1 MPKRL
6 VILGSTGSIGT
17 ATLDV
22 VARFPKHFCVEALT
36 AGRNIQRL
44 AEQVVAFGPK
54 LVAVR
59 DVAGANDLRRLLP
72 PDLSVEIRHGDEG
85 FCAAA
90 RQVDADMVVVAMVGA
105 AGLMPTLA
113 AIDAG
118 RDIALANKET
128 LVMAGA
134 LVMTRVAAAGVRLLP
149 VDSEH
154 SAIFQCLAGNRSAD
168 LERILLTASGGP
180 FRLWP
185 AERLVSVQPAQALD
199 HPNWKMGPKITIDS
213 ATLMNKGLEVIEAVH
228 LFTVGP
234 ERIEVLVHPQSI
246 IHSMVAFVD
255 GSVMAQMG
263 VPDMRT
269 AIAYALSYPE
279 RLPLAQ
285 PLPDWTGGGP
295 LSFEAPDPEKF
306 PCLRLAFEACRAGG
320 TFPAV
325 LNAANEVAVEAF
337 LHQRIGF
344 TEIPRRVAEALQAHC
359 GPGEADLAAILEA
372 DSWARRWTT
381 ERIGGQG

>member
-17 ATLDV
+17 STLDV
-22 VARFPKHFCVEALT
+22 VARFPKHFSVEALT

-44 AEQVVAFGPK
+44 AEQVIAFGPK

-59 DVAGANDLRRLLP
+59 DVARANDLRRLLP
-72 PDLSVEIRHGDEG
+72 PDLAVEIRHGDNG

-90 RQVDADMVVVAMVGA
+90 SQVEADMVVVAMVGA

-180 FRLWP
+180 FRRWP
-185 AERLVSVQPAQALD
+185 ADRLAAVQPAQALD

-306 PCLRLAFEACRAGG
+306 PCLRLAFEACRTGG

-344 TEIPRRVAEALQAHC
+344 TEIPRRVAEALEAHRA
-359 GPGEADLAAILEA
+359 PGEADLAAILEA
-372 DSWARRWTT
+372 DGWARRWTAK
-381 ERIGGQG
+381 RIGGQ

>member
-17 ATLDV
+17 STLDV
-22 VARFPKHFCVEALT
+22 VSRFPEQFTVAALT

-44 AEQVVAFGPK
+44 AEQIRAFHPE

-59 DVAGANDLRRLLP
+59 DEQGAADLRRLLP
-72 PDLSVEIRHGDEG
+72 PALSVKICHGEDG
-85 FCAAA
+85 FRRAAS
-90 RQVDADMVVVAMVGA
+90 QVPADMVVAAMAGA

-128 LVMAGA
+128 LVMAGP
-134 LVMTRVAAAGVRLLP
+134 LVMARVAAAGVRLLP

-154 SAIFQCLAGNRSAD
+154 SAIFQCLAGNRRQD

-180 FRLWP
+180 FRQWP
-185 AERLVSVQPAQALD
+185 AERLAAVQPALALA
-199 HPNWKMGPKITIDS
+199 HPNWKMGPKITVDS

-228 LFTVGP
+228 LFAVPP
-234 ERIEVLVHPQSI
+234 ERIEVLIHPQSI

-269 AIAYALSYPE
+269 AIAHALSHPE

-285 PLPDWTGGGP
+285 PLPDWAGTP
-295 LSFEAPDPEKF
+295 LTFEAPDVKRF
-306 PCLRLAFEACRAGG
+306 PCLQLAFEACRAGG

-337 LHQRIGF
+337 LAGRLGF
-344 TEIPRRVAEALQAHC
+344 TDISRRVGEALEAHQASR
-359 GPGEADLAAILEA
+359 EADLAAILEA
-372 DSWARRWTT
+372 DRWARQWTAQ
-381 ERIGGQG
+381 RIGEQ

>member
-17 ATLDV
+17 STLDV
-22 VARFPKHFCVEALT
+22 VARFPKHFSVAALT

-44 AEQVVAFGPK
+44 AEQVIAFGPK

-59 DVAGANDLRRLLP
+59 DAQGANDLRRLLP
-72 PDLSVEIRHGDEG
+72 PDLSVEIRHGDKG
-85 FCAAA
+85 FRDAAG
-90 RQVDADMVVVAMVGA
+90 QVEADMVVVAMVGA

-168 LERILLTASGGP
+168 LARILLTASGGP
-180 FRLWP
+180 FRRWP
-185 AERLVSVQPAQALD
+185 ADRLASVQPAQALE

-213 ATLMNKGLEVIEAVH
+213 ATLMNKGLEVIEAAH

-234 ERIEVLVHPQSI
+234 ERIEVLIHPQSI

-269 AIAYALSYPE
+269 AIAYALSHPE

-285 PLPDWTGGGP
+285 PLPDWTGSGP
-295 LSFEAPDPEKF
+295 LSFEAPDLERF
-306 PCLRLAFEACRAGG
+306 PCLRLAFEACRTGG

-337 LHQRIGF
+337 LGQRIGF
-344 TEIPRRVAEALQAHC
+344 TEIPRRVAEALEAHRA
-359 GPGEADLAAILEA
+359 PGEADLAAILEA
-372 DSWARRWTT
+372 DGWARRWTA
-381 ERIGGQG
+381 ERIGGQ

>member
-6 VILGSTGSIGT
+6 AILGSTGSIGT
-17 ATLDV
+17 STLDV
-22 VARFPKHFCVEALT
+22 VARFPERFTVAALT
-36 AGRNIQRL
+36 AGRNIRRL
-44 AEQVVAFGPK
+44 AEQVIAFRPE

-59 DVAGANDLRRLLP
+59 DAEGAADLRRRLP
-72 PDLSVEIRHGDEG
+72 ADLAVEIRHGDDG
-85 FCAAA
+85 FAAA
-90 RQVDADMVVVAMVGA
+90 AGQVEVDMVVVAVVGA

-113 AIDAG
+113 AIDAK
-118 RDIALANKET
+118 RDVALANKET

-134 LVMTRVAAAGVRLLP
+134 LVMSRAAAAGVRLLP

-154 SAIFQCLAGNRSAD
+154 SAIFQCLNGNRSAD

-180 FRLWP
+180 FRQWP
-185 AERLVSVQPAQALD
+185 AHRLEAVVPEQALA

-228 LFTVGP
+228 LFAVPP

-269 AIAYALSYPE
+269 AIAYALSHPE

-285 PLPDWTGGGP
+285 PLPDWTGGP
-295 LSFEAPDPEKF
+295 LTLEAPDLQKF
-306 PCLRLAFEACRAGG
+306 PSLRLAFEACRAGG

-337 LHQRIGF
+337 LARRIGF
-344 TEIPRRVAEALQAHC
+344 TDIPRHVAEALEAHHGNA
-359 GPGEADLAAILEA
+359 GPDLAAILEA
-372 DSWARRWTT
+372 DRWARRWTT
-381 ERIGGQG
+381 QRIGGH

>member
-6 VILGSTGSIGT
+6 IILGSTGSIGT
-17 ATLDV
+17 STLDV
-22 VARFPKHFCVEALT
+22 VSRFPEQFTVAALT

-44 AEQVVAFGPK
+44 AEQIRAFHPA
-54 LVAVR
+54 LVAVH
-59 DVAGANDLRRLLP
+59 DEQGAADLRRLLP
-72 PDLSVEIRHGDEG
+72 PALSVEICHGEDG
-85 FCAAA
+85 FRRAAS
-90 RQVDADMVVVAMVGA
+90 QVPADMVVAAMAGA

-128 LVMAGA
+128 LVMAGP
-134 LVMTRVAAAGVRLLP
+134 LVMARVAAAGVRLLP

-154 SAIFQCLAGNRSAD
+154 SAIFQCLAGNRCQD

-180 FRLWP
+180 FRQW
-185 AERLVSVQPAQALD
+185 AAHRLVSVAPAQALA
-199 HPNWKMGPKITIDS
+199 HPNWKMGPKITVDS

-228 LFTVGP
+228 LFAVPP

-269 AIAYALSYPE
+269 AIAHALSHPE

-285 PLPDWTGGGP
+285 PLPDWAGTP
-295 LSFEAPDPEKF
+295 LTFEAPDVKRF
-306 PCLRLAFEACRAGG
+306 PCLQLAFEACRAGG

-337 LHQRIGF
+337 LAGRLGF
-344 TEIPRRVAEALQAHC
+344 TDISRRVGEALEAHHA
-359 GPGEADLAAILEA
+359 PGEADLAAILEA
-372 DSWARRWTT
+372 DRWARQWTAQ
-381 ERIGGQG
+381 RIGEQ

>member
-1 MPKRL
+1 
-6 VILGSTGSIGT
+6 
-17 ATLDV
+17 
-22 VARFPKHFCVEALT
+22 
-36 AGRNIQRL
+36 
-44 AEQVVAFGPK
+44 
-54 LVAVR
+54 
-59 DVAGANDLRRLLP
+59 
-72 PDLSVEIRHGDEG
+72 
-85 FCAAA
+85 
-90 RQVDADMVVVAMVGA
+90 MVVVAMVGA

-154 SAIFQCLAGNRSAD
+154 SAIFQCLAGNRTAD

-180 FRLWP
+180 FRRWP
-185 AERLVSVQPAQALD
+185 ADRLASVQPAQALD

-295 LSFEAPDPEKF
+295 LSFEAPDLEKF

-325 LNAANEVAVEAF
+325 LNAANEAAVEAF

-344 TEIPRRVAEALQAHC
+344 TEIPRRVAEALEAHRA
-359 GPGEADLAAILEA
+359 PGEADLAAILEA
-372 DSWARRWTT
+372 DGWARRWTA
-381 ERIGGQG
+381 ERIGGQ

>member
-17 ATLDV
+17 STLDV
-22 VARFPKHFCVEALT
+22 VARFPKQFSVKALT
-36 AGRNIQRL
+36 AGRNLQRL
-44 AEQVVAFGPK
+44 AEQVVAFHPE

-59 DVAGANDLRRLLP
+59 DAQGVAALRRLLP
-72 PDLSVEIRHGDEG
+72 QDLAVKILHGEDG
-85 FCAAA
+85 FHAAA
-90 RQVDADMVVVAMVGA
+90 SQVPADMVVVAMVGA
-105 AGLMPTLA
+105 AGLIPTLA

-128 LVMAGA
+128 LVMAGP
-134 LVMTRVAAAGVRLLP
+134 LVMARVAAAGVRLFP

-154 SAIFQCLAGNRSAD
+154 SAIFQCLAGNRGQD

-180 FRLWP
+180 FRQWP
-185 AERLVSVQPAQALD
+185 ADRLASVQPAQALA

-228 LFTVGP
+228 LFTVPP

-246 IHSMVAFVD
+246 IHSMVAFLD

-295 LSFEAPDPEKF
+295 LTFEAPDLKRF
-306 PCLRLAFEACRAGG
+306 PCLQLAFEACRAGG
-320 TFPAV
+320 TFPSV

-337 LHQRIGF
+337 LAGRTGF
-344 TEIPRRVAEALQAHC
+344 TDITDCVRGALEAHHA
-359 GPGEADLAAILEA
+359 PANPDLEAILEA
-372 DSWARRWTT
+372 DHWARDWTAQ
-381 ERIGGQG
+381 RIRGH

>member
-17 ATLDV
+17 STLDV
-22 VARFPKHFCVEALT
+22 VARFPKRFTVAALT

-44 AEQVVAFGPK
+44 AEQVIAFRPE

-59 DVAGANDLRRLLP
+59 DVEGANDLRRRLP
-72 PDLSVEIRHGDEG
+72 SDLSVEIHHGEKG
-85 FCAAA
+85 FCTAAS
-90 RQVDADMVVVAMVGA
+90 QVEADMVVVAMVGA

-113 AIDAG
+113 AIEAG

-134 LVMTRVAAAGVRLLP
+134 LVMNRVAAAGVRLLP

-154 SAIFQCLAGNRSAD
+154 SAIFQCLAGNRRQD

-180 FRLWP
+180 FRQWP
-185 AERLVSVQPAQALD
+185 ADRLASVQPAQALA

-228 LFTVGP
+228 LFTVPP

-246 IHSMVAFVD
+246 VHSMVAFVD

-269 AIAYALSYPE
+269 AIAYALSHPE

-285 PLPDWTGGGP
+285 PLPDWTVGGP
-295 LSFEAPDPEKF
+295 LTFEAPDLKRF
-306 PCLRLAFEACRAGG
+306 PCLQLAFEACRAGG

-344 TEIPRRVAEALQAHC
+344 IDIPRCVAEALEAHQA
-359 GPGEADLAAILEA
+359 PAELDLAAILEA
-372 DSWARRWTT
+372 DGWARHWTAQ
-381 ERIGGQG
+381 RIGGH